1 MKLLPAV
8 KGVITAALM
17 ISVVLI
23 TYYSGMPANSPF
35 QYLIYAF
42 YALGIVWTIVAY
54 RQSDQFTGRFADSFA
69 RGFRCF
75 IIVILLMTIFTFV
88 FSKMHPEFAE
98 ESAKAY
104 REELIKDKS
113 KLPDDIDKDIARYKK
128 NYTTMLVYGS
138 IIGYLI
144 IGAGVTAAISAF
156 IPKRKQ

>member
-1 MKLLPAV
+1 MKILPAI
-8 KGVITAALM
+8 KGVITAVLM
-17 ISVVLI
+17 MGIVLI

-54 RQSDQFTGRFADSFA
+54 RQSDLFTGKFGDTFGQ
-69 RGFRCF
+69 GFRCF
-75 IIVILLMTIFTFV
+75 IVITLLMTTFTFG
-88 FSKMHPEFAE
+88 FSKIHPEFAE
-98 ESAKAY
+98 ESGNAY
-104 REELIKDKS
+104 REQMVKDKS
-113 KLPDDIDKDIARYKK
+113 KLPEDIDKEVSKYKK

-144 IGAGVTAAISAF
+144 IGAGVTAAISVF